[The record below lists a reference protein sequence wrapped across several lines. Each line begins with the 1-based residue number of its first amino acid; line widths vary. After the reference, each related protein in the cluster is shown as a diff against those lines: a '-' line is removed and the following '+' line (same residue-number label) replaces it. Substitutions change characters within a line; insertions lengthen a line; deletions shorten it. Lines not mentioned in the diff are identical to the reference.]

1 MAKDGMANF
10 FLGFGIGVGVGLLFA
25 PKSGEE
31 TRDLLLN
38 KADEAKEHLKKQTEG
53 LRESASDLVDKGR
66 DEIFRWAIVGGVM
79 ISTACV
85 VILAIAGMV
94 MFRLVSKMQAR
105 IDHVADRYEPLI
117 DTSRRIAEDLAPKV
131 ARIAT
136 NIEGVTANAQDI
148 TEVAK
153 DQAHRFAEVGRDVAD
168 RAKAQVAR
176 VDAAVDET
184 VEHLQHAG
192 EDLKTAAKK
201 PVREMSAVLAG
212 VRAAVSAY
220 GHGARRPGIDH
231 IPQDEEMFI

>member
-1 MAKDGMANF
+1 M
-10 FLGFGIGVGVGLLFA
+10 
-25 PKSGEE
+25 
-31 TRDLLLN
+31 
-38 KADEAKEHLKKQTEG
+38 TE
-53 LRESASDLVDKGR
+53 
-66 DEIFRWAIVGGVM
+66 EIFRWAIVGGVM

-94 MFRLVSKMQAR
+94 MFRVVSKMQAR
-105 IDHVADRYEPLI
+105 IDNIADRSEPLI

-136 NIEGVTANAQDI
+136 NIEGVTANAQEI
-148 TEVAK
+148 TGVAK

-176 VDAAVDET
+176 ADAAVDET
-184 VEHLQHAG
+184 VEQLQQAG
-192 EDLKTAAKK
+192 EDLKTAVKK

-212 VRAAVSAY
+212 VRAAVSVY
-220 GHGARRPGIDH
+220 GHGRRPGIDH